1 MRQIDLEDGSWLTAT
16 RHDCRASGGFKQ
28 FDGSIVILSI
38 NRLICCLISLES
50 CPHPAPSTLLRS
62 AARENRSSSAP

>member
-1 MRQIDLEDGSWLTAT
+1 MRQIDLENGSWLTAT

-38 NRLICCLISLES
+38 NRLY
-50 CPHPAPSTLLRS
+50 
-62 AARENRSSSAP
+62 AA